1 MEARDF
7 KNFAYGHFTKI
18 SKALASPRRF
28 ELLDYLS
35 QGPKTV
41 ERLASE
47 THMSVANTSQHLQA
61 LREARLVVSSKVK
74 NHHYYELA
82 DQEVAEL
89 LHITKRLAERRFPDV
104 ADVRVMETTDGGSV
118 PVMSTS
124 QAMAEVEA
132 GRAVLIDVR
141 AQDEYDSRHLSSAL
155 SIPLDKLEERLAE
168 LPATKKLITYCRG
181 SYCLYA
187 SDAVRLLRSR
197 GFDAYRLDE
206 GPADFAISRERASD
220 EQEDAR

>member
-18 SKALASPRRF
+18 SKALSSPRRF

-41 ERLASE
+41 ERLALE

-82 DQEVAEL
+82 DQEVAQL

-104 ADVRVMETTDGGSV
+104 VDTRLMQTTDGGSV
-118 PVMSTS
+118 PVMSKS
-124 QAMAEVEA
+124 QAMEDLEA

-141 AQDEYDSRHLSSAL
+141 AQDEYDSRHLPDAV
-155 SIPLDKLEERLAE
+155 SIPLTQLEEHLTE
-168 LPATKKLITYCRG
+168 LPDAKKLIAYCRG
-181 SYCLYA
+181 AYCLYA
-187 SDAVRLLRSR
+187 SDAVKFLRSR

-206 GPADFAISRERASD
+206 GPVDFGISREIAVDGQGDVR
-220 EQEDAR
+220 

>member
-18 SKALASPRRF
+18 SKAFASPRRF
-28 ELLDYLS
+28 ELLDYLL

-61 LREARLVVSSKVK
+61 LRDARLVVSYKVK
-74 NHHYYELA
+74 NHHHYELA

-89 LHITKRLAERRFPDV
+89 LQITKRLAERRFPDV
-104 ADVRVMETTDGGSV
+104 ADVRAMETTGDGSV
-118 PVMSTS
+118 PVMS
-124 QAMAEVEA
+124 AKEA
-132 GRAVLIDVR
+132 LEAVRGGHAVLIDVR
-141 AQDEYDSRHLSSAL
+141 AQDEFDSRHLPGAL
-155 SIPLDKLEERLAE
+155 SIPLAE
-168 LPATKKLITYCRG
+168 LEAHIPELARDKKVIAYCRG
-181 SYCLYA
+181 AYCLYA
-187 SDAVRLLRSR
+187 SDAVRLLYRQ

-206 GPADFAISRERASD
+206 SPADFANSRDLVPDDRK
-220 EQEDAR
+220 DAR